1 MKRILITG
9 SSGFLGTYFRK
20 YYDSKYDIRTFSFL
34 NNDFEVLK
42 FQNVEC
48 IVHLSAL
55 VHQMGGASAQEYE
68 RVNIRQTL

>member
-1 MKRILITG
+1 MKLVITG
-9 SSGFLGTYFRK
+9 STGFVGTYFRK